1 MKRKLRILAVD
12 DSESDT
18 LLIQEI
24 LSDAGFKVEVE
35 RVETAPEMRDALAD
49 GEWDLVFSE
58 HILTNFSGIE
68 ALQLLKNSG
77 KDIPCLIL
85 SGEIDVDEAMDM
97 LKQGATDCLLKE
109 NLSRLISAVEE
120 TVKSTEIQRQ
130 KAAAD
135 RAMRRDAQA
144 FAQINDSVICLD
156 SEGRITSWN
165 KAAQRMRGWTAKE
178 MIGQSML
185 VMFDPQKQA
194 DILQKFADLQHGDEF
209 RGELEELCKDGS
221 RLWVDVRFSC
231 LQDNYGRPAGY
242 MSIARDVTKLR
253 RNHQRIRFQA
263 SLLDQLPGAVL
274 VIDLHALVTYWNRG
288 AEKLYGWR
296 EAEVVGRDLSHI
308 LATPSA
314 EIEAEKIIQETRKH
328 GSWEGEFAATHQD
341 GTEFPIYLITS
352 LLRDQNGEPVG
363 IATVSFDISY
373 QKTTAKQGIVNTH
386 RLNLA
391 SEIAN
396 VGVWEVTP
404 DFEHHLWNEQM
415 FLIWGLEPEYAPPG
429 AQRWRRYIHEDDLES
444 VDISTARAFRE
455 PDEPYDIEFRIRRG
469 NDGAVRNIR
478 ALGRIICDSTG
489 KPIRMVGMNLDVTDI
504 RLREKSLMHALS
516 KEKELLSKA
525 KTGEK
530 SKSEFLA
537 VMGHDIRTPLNGIMG
552 FTELLKRYNDLPR
565 ECRDYVE
572 AINRSGESLLGILD
586 NIKDYSQLEAHGIT
600 LHSSQFCPQRL
611 LSEIEAHLASFIESK
626 KITITV
632 LTQTDVPDLL
642 EGDAGRL
649 RQILQNLA
657 ENAVKFTENGTVT
670 IEARKANDPAPNLYE
685 FIVSD
690 TGPGIPADMQTTIF
704 EPFVQVATRISERH
718 EGAGLGLA
726 ISRRLVNLMGGTL
739 TVKSEEG
746 IGSVFC
752 IQLPLTP
759 PRRPQIA
766 EASSEIPEDEGFAEQ
781 HPMDILVVE
790 DDAINRKLI
799 LTLLKKLGYEP
810 RAVSNGIEAVAAY
823 EERPCDLI
831 LMDIYMPHMDGY
843 DATKRI
849 REIEAE
855 KDIASTFIAAITAN
869 TVPTDRD
876 RCLAFDMNEH
886 LSKPIKRESVLKI
899 LLQAY
904 QHIKHPH

>member
-24 LSDAGFKVEVE
+24 LNDAGFKVEVE

-68 ALQLLKNSG
+68 ALQVLKNNE
-77 KDIPCLIL
+77 KNIPCLIL
-85 SGEIDVDEAMDM
+85 SSEIDVDEAMDL

-120 TVKSTEIQRQ
+120 TIRNGEIQRKQ
-130 KAAAD
+130 AAAE
-135 RAMRRDAQA
+135 RAMRREAQI

-156 SEGRITSWN
+156 LEGRITSWN
-165 KAAQRMRGWTAKE
+165 KAAQRMRGWTAKD

-209 RGELEELCKDGS
+209 RGELEEICKDGS
-221 RLWVDVRFSC
+221 RVWVDVRFSC
-231 LQDNYGRPAGY
+231 LQDNQGRPSGY

-314 EIEAEKIIQETRKH
+314 EIEAEKIIQDTRKY

-373 QKTTAKQGIVNTH
+373 QKTTTHAGIVNTH

-415 FLIWGLEPEYAPPG
+415 FKIWGLEPEYAPPG
-429 AQRWRRYIHEDDLES
+429 VQRWRRYIHEDDLEA
-444 VDISTARAFRE
+444 VDISTARAIRE

-478 ALGRIICDSTG
+478 ALGRVICDPNG
-489 KPIRMVGMNLDVTDI
+489 KVLRIVGMNLDVTDI
-504 RLREKSLMHALS
+504 RLREKSLVHALT
-516 KEKELLSKA
+516 KEKELLTKA
-525 KTGEK
+525 KTGER
-530 SKSEFLA
+530 SKGEFLA
-537 VMGHDIRTPLNGIMG
+537 VMSHEIRTPMNGIVG
-552 FTELLKRYNDLPR
+552 FTELLKRSNNLPEDCR
-565 ECRDYVE
+565 EYVD
-572 AINRSGESLLGILD
+572 AISRSGESLLGILD
-586 NIKDYSQLEAHGIT
+586 NIMDFSQLEAHGIT
-600 LHSSQFCPQRL
+600 LQNSQFSPQQL
-611 LSEIEAHLASFIESK
+611 LTDVESHLAPLLESK
-626 KITITV
+626 KLTISTRISPE
-632 LTQTDVPDLL
+632 VPRVL

-649 RQILQNLA
+649 RQILENLA

-690 TGPGIPADMQTTIF
+690 TGPGIPENMQTTIF
-704 EPFVQVATRISERH
+704 EPFVQVAARISERH

-726 ISRRLVNLMGGTL
+726 IARRLVNLMGGTL

-746 IGSVFC
+746 IGSIFC
-752 IQLPLTP
+752 MQLPLTP
-759 PRRPQIA
+759 PRRPQVT
-766 EASSEIPEDEGFAEQ
+766 EVPDTVPEDDGFAEQ
-781 HPMDILVVE
+781 YPMDILVVE
-790 DDAINRKLI
+790 DDVINRKLV
-799 LTLLKKLGYEP
+799 LTLLRKLGYDP
-810 RAVSNGIEAVAAY
+810 RSASNGLEAVTAY
-823 EERPCDLI
+823 EERTPDLI

-855 KDIASTFIAAITAN
+855 KDISSTFIAAITAN

-886 LSKPIKRESVLKI
+886 LSKPIKRDAVLKI

-904 QHIKHPH
+904 RHIKHLH